1 MGMGQGSSASLGASR
16 YIGIVFPGNIFSGCQ
31 SRSSQRM
38 EKLKPQ
44 EQKMTL
50 VWFLTRHISWAAGV
64 LLSVTERREK
74 EIEVPQRLAFGWSNG
89 LQERACIC
97 LSIVKAGSGG
107 AHSQGREIRALL
119 HSTKCSL
126 AKRWTN
132 AIGIQKMYY

>member
-1 MGMGQGSSASLGASR
+1 
-16 YIGIVFPGNIFSGCQ
+16 
-31 SRSSQRM
+31 
-38 EKLKPQ
+38 
-44 EQKMTL
+44 MTL
-50 VWFLTRHISWAAGV
+50 VWFLTRRISWAAGV

-74 EIEVPQRLAFGWSNG
+74 QIEVPQRLAFGWSNG
-89 LQERACIC
+89 LQEHACIC

-132 AIGIQKMYY
+132 AIGIQKMYWDRICIAHISFFRTSSYINETHVSLLQRILRPKGPLDHLV